1 MLTQAQ
7 HEEVKQTAQALN
19 TEVNAQSPNW
29 GKVLQTSVTVLQS
42 LLTAL
47 ANSGVLNQGNGNNM
61 ASQQPGSQQ
70 PTGDSEKIA
79 QAQRE
84 AAHPHTAQ

>member
-19 TEVNAQSPNW
+19 AEVNAQSPNW

-47 ANSGVLNQGNGNNM
+47 ANSGVLNQGGGNNM
-61 ASQQPGSQQ
+61 ASQQPASQNEN
-70 PTGDSEKIA
+70 EKIA

>member
-19 TEVNAQSPNW
+19 AEVNAQSPNW

-47 ANSGVLNQGNGNNM
+47 ANSGVLNQGGGNNM
-61 ASQQPGSQQ
+61 ASSQPASQNQ
-70 PTGDSEKIA
+70 NENEKIA